1 MDRIP
6 ARRGRPTRSA
16 VLAAMDAGLAD
27 LRRVGGL
34 PNPAEAEA
42 IWRGIWH
49 EETHNSTAIEGN
61 TLALRQVRFLL
72 EQGRAV
78 GDKELREYLEVQA
91 YGEAAQWVYAH
102 ASGAG
107 EWAAD
112 RLLSLSEVREI
123 HRLVVE
129 PVWRLFPPDELDA
142 REGPGSF
149 RHHELAAFSGGMKP
163 PPFIAV
169 PGLVS
174 DWLEGVNAGPDD
186 GEHLIEHLAGT
197 HSRFESIH
205 PFRDGNGRTGRLL
218 MNLLLVRR
226 GYPPAIIYNRD
237 RGRYIDALIRADR
250 RGDVGALAELIAR
263 SVNEGINRF
272 LLPSLAGPNRLVPL
286 RALASPTTS
295 QEALRLAAERG
306 RLRAQREGSRWYS
319 TRAWVDEYVA
329 TRYRRRA
336 AGEG

>member
-6 ARRGRPTRSA
+6 GRRGRPTRS
-16 VLAAMDAGLAD
+16 VVFAAMDAGLAD

-34 PNPAEAEA
+34 PTPAEAEA
-42 IWRGIWH
+42 IWTGIWH

-61 TLALRQVRFLL
+61 TLALRQVRTLL

-91 YGEAAQWVYAH
+91 YAEAAQWVYAH
-102 ASGAG
+102 ASGGGDWAG
-107 EWAAD
+107 D
-112 RLLSLSEVREI
+112 RLLSLAEVREI

-129 PVWRLFPPDELDA
+129 PVWRLFPPEELDP
-142 REGPGSF
+142 REGQGSF
-149 RHHELAAFSGGMKP
+149 RHHELAAFPGGMKP
-163 PPFIAV
+163 PPVVAV

-174 DWLEGVNAGPDD
+174 DWVDDVNAGPKD
-186 GEHLIEHLAGT
+186 GEHLIEHLARA

-205 PFRDGNGRTGRLL
+205 PFRDGNGRTGRLAV
-218 MNLLLVRR
+218 NLLLVRR

-250 RGDVGALAELIAR
+250 WGDIGALAELMAR

-286 RALASPTTS
+286 GALTSATIS

-329 TRYRRRA
+329 TRYRRSRGG
-336 AGEG
+336 AG